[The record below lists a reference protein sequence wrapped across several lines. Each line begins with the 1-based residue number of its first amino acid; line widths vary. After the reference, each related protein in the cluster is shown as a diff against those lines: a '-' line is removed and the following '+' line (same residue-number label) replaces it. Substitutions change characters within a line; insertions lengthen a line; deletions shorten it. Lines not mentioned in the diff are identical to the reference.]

1 MKRWNVAEMLG
12 VGKKLFARIHKQKKH
27 AHHNHELHFM
37 AREINDWLPQG
48 IQSIVDGSYNPRCLK
63 RYYFSDEVVD
73 QLHPS
78 DRILQHILLKQL
90 KPTFKHVMNPNCYH
104 LDGPTGVKYATQRIK
119 QVLRDEQ
126 PNYVLRADI
135 KSFYASIPHFQLVQ
149 DVKKYY
155 HDPKLHVMLE
165 NIITN
170 PIDTPRGYK
179 NPSQGIALRG
189 PLSQFFSGLYLKPLD
204 DALSKMD
211 VHYLRFQDDIL
222 IFCKTKRQLSRCRRR
237 MMDVLHERRLRLSRK
252 KSRMGCID
260 GGFHFLGIDYLPT
273 RTDDNTN
280 ISHINDAAITSA
292 NNVHYLS
299 ENGGGVRQILSIK
312 RVSQYA

>member
-1 MKRWNVAEMLG
+1 MKRWNVAQMLD
-12 VGKKLFARIHKQKKH
+12 VGKKLFAKIHKKKKY

-104 LDGPTGVKYATQRIK
+104 LAGPTGVKYATQHIK
-119 QVLRDEQ
+119 QVLQEQ
-126 PNYVLRADI
+126 KPKYVLRADI
-135 KSFYASIPHFQLVQ
+135 KSFYASIPHFKLVQ

-170 PIDTPRGYK
+170 PIDTPRGTR

-189 PLSQFFSGLYLKPLD
+189 PLSQFFSALYLKPLD

-211 VHYLRFQDDIL
+211 VTYLRFQDDIL
-222 IFCKTKRQLSRCRRR
+222 VLVKTNRQLRRCRQR
-237 MMDVLHERRLRLSRK
+237 MMEVLHERRLSLSRK
-252 KSRMGCID
+252 KSRMGCINN
-260 GGFHFLGIDYLPT
+260 GFHFLGIDYLPT
-273 RTDDNTN
+273 RTADNTN
-280 ISHINDAAITSA
+280 ITHRDDASITAA
-292 NNVHYLS
+292 NNACYLS
-299 ENGGGVRQILSIK
+299 INGGG
-312 RVSQYA
+312 